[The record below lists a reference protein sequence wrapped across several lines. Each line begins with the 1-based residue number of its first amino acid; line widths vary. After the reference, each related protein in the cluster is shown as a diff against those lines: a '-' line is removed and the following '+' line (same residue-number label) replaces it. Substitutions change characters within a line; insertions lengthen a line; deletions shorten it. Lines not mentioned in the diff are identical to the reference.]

1 LFATLGPKPVILAVA
16 LIFVIAAAVLFALR
30 VPKDRAAPSEGT
42 WVAEMTAGARHIAG
56 TPVLRQV
63 TIAATAAMIAFGMAQ
78 TLLFVVVDQGL
89 HQPDAF
95 VAILISAQ
103 GAGAIAA
110 GACAAGIARWL
121 GDSILVG
128 LGLSSTALGLLL
140 ETLPSIPTALAGAVV
155 VGASSAWIGIGA
167 MTLFQR
173 RTPSEL
179 MGRVDAALGLAFFAP
194 QTVAIG
200 VGATL
205 ITAVDYRILLLALV
219 ATTALAAAYLLSRP
233 GPIAR

>member
-1 LFATLGPKPVILAVA
+1 
-16 LIFVIAAAVLFALR
+16 
-30 VPKDRAAPSEGT
+30 
-42 WVAEMTAGARHIAG
+42 
-56 TPVLRQV
+56 
-63 TIAATAAMIAFGMAQ
+63 
-78 TLLFVVVDQGL
+78 
-89 HQPDAF
+89 

-110 GACAAGIARWL
+110 GACAAGIARRL
-121 GDSILVG
+121 GDSMLVG
-128 LGLSSTALGLLL
+128 LGLSSTALGFLL
-140 ETLPSIPTALAGAVV
+140 ETLPLIPTALAGAVM

-173 RTPSEL
+173 RTPSDL

-233 GPIAR
+233 GPIARWADDEIQ